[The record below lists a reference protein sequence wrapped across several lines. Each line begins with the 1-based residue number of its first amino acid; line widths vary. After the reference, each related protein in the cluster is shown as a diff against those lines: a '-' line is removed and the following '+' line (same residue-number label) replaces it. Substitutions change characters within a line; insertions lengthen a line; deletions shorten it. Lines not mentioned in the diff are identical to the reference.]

1 MVVDWARQ
9 LIMFPKHSYDYILTQ
24 IPGGWI
30 AMIPNFTETQVDS
43 GGSIEAK
50 SKEAKAFLKHSCFLF

>member
-1 MVVDWARQ
+1 
-9 LIMFPKHSYDYILTQ
+9 MFPKHSYDYILTQ

-43 GGSIEAK
+43 GGTIEAK